1 MSRVTVCRAIISA
14 QTAQF
19 KSREQN
25 RPFTSSQSS
34 RNDKVQCV
42 HSNIAIFHAELGP
55 DQSESRLDDR
65 LHCKTEMEKNHVMF
79 QMYVGRVST
88 DGDPIYNIA
97 YV

>member
-1 MSRVTVCRAIISA
+1 MCRAIISA

-55 DQSESRLDDR
+55 DQSESRVDDK
-65 LHCKTEMEKNHVMF
+65 LHKSAKLKWKKKS
-79 QMYVGRVST
+79 RDVSNVSPEV
-88 DGDPIYNIA
+88 DRK
-97 YV
+97 

>member
-25 RPFTSSQSS
+25 RPITSSQSS

-55 DQSESRLDDR
+55 DQSESRVDDK
-65 LHCKTEMEKNHVMF
+65 LHKSAKLKWKKKS
-79 QMYVGRVST
+79 RDVSNVSPEV
-88 DGDPIYNIA
+88 DRK
-97 YV
+97 

>member
-1 MSRVTVCRAIISA
+1 MCRAIISA

-25 RPFTSSQSS
+25 RPFTSSQSC

-55 DQSESRLDDR
+55 DQSESRVDDK
-65 LHCKTEMEKNHVMF
+65 LHKSAKLKWKKKS
-79 QMYVGRVST
+79 RDVSNVSPEV
-88 DGDPIYNIA
+88 DRK
-97 YV
+97 

>member
-55 DQSESRLDDR
+55 DQSESRVDDK
-65 LHCKTEMEKNHVMF
+65 LHKSAKLKWKKNHVMF
-79 QMYVGRVST
+79 QMYRRK
-88 DGDPIYNIA
+88 
-97 YV
+97 

>member
-1 MSRVTVCRAIISA
+1 MSRVRSAGPVISA

-55 DQSESRLDDR
+55 DQSESRVDDK
-65 LHCKTEMEKNHVMF
+65 LHKSAKLKWKKKS
-79 QMYVGRVST
+79 RDVSNVSPEV
-88 DGDPIYNIA
+88 DRK
-97 YV
+97 

>member
-1 MSRVTVCRAIISA
+1 MARILRLVSGPLAVRAD
-14 QTAQF
+14 
-19 KSREQN
+19 RD
-25 RPFTSSQSS
+25 RQSC

-79 QMYVGRVST
+79 QMYR
-88 DGDPIYNIA
+88 
-97 YV
+97 